1 MAQNSSLEFWP
12 ETDIWYRL
20 NSSWRLSSFIAIT
33 KYYESKN
40 RDLNITLQA
49 DYAWGHT
56 KNLFFGRLQDER
68 RAQAMKAWLIRGGFM
83 EGQSLNDHGESYTED
98 MALAE
103 IHKRIPIKNAGLLSL
118 RFRSDLRWVG
128 NSSDI
133 SYRFRYRMMIEKE
146 YKAGKRSIVPYV
158 NAEPFWDSRYS
169 TVNRIR
175 LIGGATV
182 ASGQL
187 LALEGNFTYQYDS
200 KSSVENVYAM
210 NIILHLFFEKKQS

>member
-20 NSSWRLSSFIAIT
+20 NSSLRLSSFIAIT

-56 KNLFFGRLQDER
+56 KNPFFGRLQDER

-182 ASGQL
+182 GSGQL